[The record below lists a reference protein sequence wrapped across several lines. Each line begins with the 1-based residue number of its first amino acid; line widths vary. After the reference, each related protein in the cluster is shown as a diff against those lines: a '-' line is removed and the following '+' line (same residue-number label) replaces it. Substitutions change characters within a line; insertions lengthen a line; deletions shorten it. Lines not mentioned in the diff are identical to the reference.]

1 MIINGKGAYPSLGA
15 GGIGAF
21 SAFDTGFESEICLN
35 FKILSNSAWPLFFCE
50 QNAICGVT
58 GTLFCILV
66 MSSLGLAPSLVLY

>member
-35 FKILSNSAWPLFFCE
+35 L
-50 QNAICGVT
+50 
-58 GTLFCILV
+58 
-66 MSSLGLAPSLVLY
+66 

>member
-35 FKILSNSAWPLFFCE
+35 FKILSNSAWPLFFV
-50 QNAICGVT
+50 NKM
-58 GTLFCILV
+58 LFLG
-66 MSSLGLAPSLVLY
+66 SLAHCFVFW